1 MAIDFKR
8 KLCSINAL
16 MFWKICLQII
26 FMKNGIRKRYDNNE
40 NYKFDSTRTLVY
52 FLFMLNMF

>member
-1 MAIDFKR
+1 MAIDFTR

-16 MFWKICLQII
+16 PWKICLQII

>member
-8 KLCSINAL
+8 KVSSINGL